1 MIPSCAQSARVL
13 AATMQDARFRWWS
26 GEVDSFGSRV
36 DAFSARVDAAIARI
50 DAIQQERPL

>member
-1 MIPSCAQSARVL
+1 MNSIAQSTRDL

-26 GEVDSFGSRV
+26 GEVDGFGQRV
-36 DAFSARVDAAIARI
+36 DAFSARVDAAIARV